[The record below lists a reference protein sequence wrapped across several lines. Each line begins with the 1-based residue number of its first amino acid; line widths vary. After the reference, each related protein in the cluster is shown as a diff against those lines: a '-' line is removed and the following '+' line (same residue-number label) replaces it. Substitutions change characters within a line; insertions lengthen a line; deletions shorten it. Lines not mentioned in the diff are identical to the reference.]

1 MYKCDQ
7 CGHTIGA
14 MLDSRGVPRT
24 FICHR
29 TGNEAMQTP
38 LRLPARK
45 PPKINREFIDEA
57 RGLRAKK
64 RERDSL

>member
-1 MYKCDQ
+1 MYKCSECAHD
-7 CGHTIGA
+7 IGA
-14 MLDSRGVPRT
+14 MLDSRGVPRM

-29 TGNEAMQTP
+29 TGNAAMQVP

-45 PPKINREFIDEA
+45 VPKPNREFIDEA

-64 RERDSL
+64 RER